1 MSLYSCQ
8 VKTSD
13 GVSWEFWE
21 GVSLYSSCQQ
31 VESYLIELIEF
42 MNFSRGKNE
51 TEVSLENYRIV
62 LIDPSKV

>member
-21 GVSLYSSCQQ
+21 GVSLYSSYQQ

-42 MNFSRGKNE
+42 MNTCRGE
-51 TEVSLENYRIV
+51 DEGEFLIGNYRII
-62 LIDPSKV
+62 LM